1 MPGREALYEPGR
13 SDGQTKMVREGSGVT
28 CYSWSAA
35 EGEWTKIG
43 DVMGAQAAPGKTL
56 FNGKVKISTTLITQ
70 NVSLYF
76 FIAWYLKSKG
86 IQNIL
91 L

>member
-13 SDGQTKMVREGSGVT
+13 SDGQTKMVREGAGVT

-35 EGEWTKIG
+35 DGEWNKIG

-56 FNGKVKISTTLITQ
+56 FNGKVKISTPLISQ
-70 NVSLYF
+70 NVFLYF
-76 FIAWYLKSKG
+76 LTSCMYKKIIIYV
-86 IQNIL
+86 
-91 L
+91 